1 MDNCNLL
8 KSGDLLKVKSRVQ
21 LRKNVKNKMLKD
33 LESTFGEG
41 MTELENKTLE
51 KVTFDEYSLILVEG
65 KPLLFEIEK
74 HLFPTVRGA
83 LEMGLQK
90 RLVVIDKGAIR
101 FVSNGADIMAPG
113 IQEADPDI
121 KEGDLVIIV
130 EETHRKPL
138 AIGKALM
145 EGKQMVDANS
155 GKAIKSISHVGDKL
169 WNFEF

>member
-1 MDNCNLL
+1 M
-8 KSGDLLKVKSRVQ
+8 KVKSRVQ

-33 LESTFGEG
+33 LESAFGEE
-41 MTELENKTLE
+41 TAELENKTLE
-51 KVTFDEYSLILVEG
+51 KVTLDEYSLILVES
-65 KPLLFEIEK
+65 KPFLFEIEG

-90 RLVVIDKGAIR
+90 RLVVVDKGAIR

-113 IQEADPDI
+113 ILEADPEI
-121 KEGDLVIIV
+121 KKGDFVIVV

-145 EGKQMVDANS
+145 EGQQMVDADS
-155 GKAIKSISHVGDKL
+155 GKAIKSITYVGDKL

>member
-1 MDNCNLL
+1 
-8 KSGDLLKVKSRVQ
+8 
-21 LRKNVKNKMLKD
+21 MLKD
-33 LESTFGEG
+33 IVSTFGEE
-41 MTELENKTLE
+41 MAELENKTLE
-51 KVTFDEYSLILVEG
+51 KITLEEYSLILVEG
-65 KPLLFEIEK
+65 KPLLFEVEG

-90 RLVVIDKGAIR
+90 RVVAVDKGAIR

-113 IQEADPDI
+113 VVEADPEI

-145 EGKQMVDANS
+145 EGPQMVEANS
-155 GKAIKSISHVGDKL
+155 GKAIKSITYVGDKL
-169 WNFEF
+169 WNMEL

>member
-1 MDNCNLL
+1 L
-8 KSGDLLKVKSRVQ
+8 KIKSRVQ
-21 LRKNVKNKMLKD
+21 LRKNAKNKMLKD
-33 LESTFGEG
+33 LVSTFGETMAG
-41 MTELENKTLE
+41 LEDKVLE
-51 KVTFDEYSLILVEG
+51 KITLDEYSLILVDG
-65 KPLLFEIEK
+65 KPLLFEIEG

-90 RLVVIDKGAIR
+90 RLVTVDKGAIR

-113 IQEADPDI
+113 VVEADPEI

-145 EGKQMVDANS
+145 EGSQMVEADS
-155 GKAIKSISHVGDKL
+155 GKAIKSIIHVGDKL
-169 WNFEF
+169 WNMEL

>member
-1 MDNCNLL
+1 
-8 KSGDLLKVKSRVQ
+8 LKVKARVQ
-21 LRKNVKNKMLKD
+21 LRKNAKNKMLKD
-33 LESTFGEG
+33 LESAFGEEMAG
-41 MTELENKTLE
+41 LENKTLE
-51 KVTFDEYSLILVEG
+51 KVTLDEFSLILVEG
-65 KPLLFEIEK
+65 RPLLFEIEE

-90 RLVVIDKGAIR
+90 RLVVVDKGAIR

-113 IQEADPDI
+113 IVEADPEI
-121 KEGDLVIIV
+121 KEGDFVIIV

-145 EGKQMVDANS
+145 EGQQMVDS
-155 GKAIKSISHVGDKL
+155 DTGKAIKSISHVGDKL

>member
-1 MDNCNLL
+1 
-8 KSGDLLKVKSRVQ
+8 LKVKSRVQ
-21 LRKNVKNKMLKD
+21 LRKNVNNKMLKD
-33 LESTFGEG
+33 LVSTFGDE
-41 MTELENKTLE
+41 MSELEDKTLE
-51 KVTFDEYSLILVEG
+51 KITLEEYSIILVDS
-65 KPLLFEIEK
+65 KPLLFEIEG

-90 RLVVIDKGAIR
+90 RVVTVDKGAIR

-113 IQEADPDI
+113 VVAADPEI

-145 EGKQMVDANS
+145 EGSKMVEATS
-155 GKAIKSISHVGDKL
+155 GKAIKSIIHVGDKL
-169 WNFEF
+169 WNTEF